1 MASRRSI
8 VAVAITLAGTIASC
22 SSSSSPST
30 GGGTIKPGTTVT
42 LLTYDSFATSDG
54 LFDTFT
60 KSTGIKVVVAKG
72 ADAGIELNKAI
83 LTKGK
88 PAGDLL
94 WGVDNTLLSRAV
106 QNKVFTP
113 YTPSKA
119 VLADTDPAALAL
131 SPTHELT
138 PVDRGDVCVNVDREW
153 FEAKG
158 VPTPTKLADLVAPAY
173 KGLTVVQ
180 NPSTSSPG
188 LAFLMATVVAYG
200 DKWPD
205 FWKQLRANDVK
216 VADGWTT
223 AYSGDFTRAK
233 GGTRPIVVSY
243 GTSPAFEVDPAADP
257 ATVKSPTSVMTD
269 SCFRQ
274 VEFVGVLKGT
284 KNQAA
289 AEKLIDF
296 MLGDAFQ
303 ADIPVSLYVF
313 PIRPSIAL
321 PPAFK
326 NYGVLPDK
334 PLSLDPK
341 VIETKR
347 DAWLKTWNDIVL
359 G

>member
-1 MASRRSI
+1 MTQRRSS
-8 VAVAITLAGTIASC
+8 LALALTAAAMVASC
-22 SSSSSPST
+22 SSSTP
-30 GGGTIKPGTTVT
+30 GGRAVKPGTTVT
-42 LLTYDSFATSDG
+42 LLTHESFATSDG
-54 LFDTFT
+54 LFDAFT
-60 KSTGIKVVVAKG
+60 TSTGIKVVVAKG

-88 PAGDLL
+88 PAGDVL

-106 QNKVFTP
+106 RNKVFTP
-113 YTPSKA
+113 YTPANA

-158 VPTPTKLADLVAPAY
+158 VPAPTKLSDLVAPTY
-173 KGLTVVQ
+173 KGMTVVQ
-180 NPSTSSPG
+180 DPSTSSPG
-188 LAFLMATVVAYG
+188 LAFLMATVAEYG
-200 DKWPD
+200 DAWPD
-205 FWKQLRANDVK
+205 FWKKLRANDVK

-223 AYSGDFTRAK
+223 AYQADFTRAK

-257 ATVKSPTSVMTD
+257 ATVRSPTSVITD

-289 AEKLIDF
+289 AEKLVDF

-303 ADIPVSLYVF
+303 ADIPVSMYVF
-313 PIRPSIAL
+313 PIRSSIAL
-321 PPAFK
+321 PLAFK

-334 PLSLDPK
+334 PLSIDPK
-341 VIETKR
+341 VIDANR
-347 DAWLKTWNDIVL
+347 DTWLKTWNDIVL

>member
-1 MASRRSI
+1 MKTFRSRFI
-8 VAVAITLAGTIASC
+8 LILAVAGTIASC
-22 SSSSSPST
+22 ASSSA
-30 GGGTIKPGTTVT
+30 GRGEIKPGTTVT
-42 LLTYDSFATSDG
+42 LLTHDSFATTDG
-54 LFDTFT
+54 LFDAFT
-60 KSTGIKVVVAKG
+60 KNTGIKVVVAKG

-88 PAGDLL
+88 PAGDVL

-106 QNKVFTP
+106 QNKVFVP
-113 YTPSKA
+113 YTPAKA
-119 VLADTDPAALAL
+119 ALADTDPAALAL

-158 VPTPTKLADLVAPAY
+158 VPTPTKLADLIAPAY
-173 KGLTVVQ
+173 KGMAVVQ

-188 LAFLMATVVAYG
+188 LAFLMSTIAVYG
-200 DKWPD
+200 DGWPD
-205 FWKQLRANDVK
+205 FWKKLRANDVK

-223 AYSGDFTRAK
+223 AYQADFTRAK

-257 ATVKSPTSVMTD
+257 ATVQSPTSVMTD

-296 MLGDAFQ
+296 MLSDAFQ
-303 ADIPVSLYVF
+303 ADIPVSMYVF
-313 PIRPSIAL
+313 PIRPSTTL

-341 VIETKR
+341 VIDAKR

>member
-1 MASRRSI
+1 MKHHSVLA
-8 VAVAITLAGTIASC
+8 VVLTTVAIASSC
-22 SSSSSPST
+22 SSSSTSSN
-30 GGGTIKPGTTVT
+30 GGSIKPGTTVT
-42 LLTYDSFATSDG
+42 LLTHDSFATSDG

-60 KSTGIKVVVAKG
+60 KTTGIKVVVAKG
-72 ADAGIELNKAI
+72 ADAGVELNKAI

-88 PAGDLL
+88 PAGDVL

-106 QNKVFTP
+106 QNKLFTP
-113 YTPSKA
+113 YAPSKS
-119 VLADTDPAALAL
+119 VLADVDPAAIAL

-158 VPTPTKLADLVAPAY
+158 VPAPTKLADLAAPAY
-173 KGLTVVQ
+173 KGLTVVE

-188 LAFLMATVVAYG
+188 LAFLLATVAVYG
-200 DKWPD
+200 DSWTD
-205 FWKQLRANDVK
+205 FWKKLRANDVK
-216 VADGWTT
+216 IADGWTT
-223 AYSGDFTRAK
+223 AYQADFTRAK

-243 GTSPAFEVDPAADP
+243 GTSPAFEVDPTADP

-289 AEKLIDF
+289 AEKLVDF
-296 MLGDAFQ
+296 MLSDAFQ
-303 ADIPVSLYVF
+303 ADIPVSMYVF

-334 PLSLDPK
+334 PLSVDPK
-341 VIETKR
+341 TIETKR